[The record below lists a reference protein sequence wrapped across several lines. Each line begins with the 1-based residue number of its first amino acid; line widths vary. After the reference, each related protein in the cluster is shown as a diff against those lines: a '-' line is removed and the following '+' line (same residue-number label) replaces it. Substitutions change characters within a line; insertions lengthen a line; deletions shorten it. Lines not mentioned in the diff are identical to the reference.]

1 MELFGYELAR
11 SGIAY
16 AQELDWVF
24 AAWRD
29 HSSADEFARKPGW
42 YQSMIVAAYRT
53 ERQIEA
59 VLAEQRDID
68 FKKDQARREAENM
81 LKGNYR

>member
-1 MELFGYELAR
+1 
-11 SGIAY
+11 
-16 AQELDWVF
+16 
-24 AAWRD
+24 
-29 HSSADEFARKPGW
+29 
-42 YQSMIVAAYRT
+42 MIVAAYRT